1 MKRTVFFISDGTGI
15 TAETLGHTL
24 LTQFEDL
31 ERREITLPF
40 IDTPERALASL
51 DWINRAA
58 REDEVRPIVFT
69 TLTDPHLR
77 ELIEGSHALVLDLF
91 RAFTSLL
98 EAELGKSSSHV
109 KGRSHGLV
117 DKASYDIRIEAINFT
132 LNHDDGASTRHYRDA
147 DLVLIGVS
155 RTGKTPTCLYLAMQF
170 GLRAANYPL
179 TEEDLGKG
187 AIPRVLQPFRDRLY
201 GLTINPDRLHRIRTT
216 RRPNSTYASLSQ
228 CKREVTEAEEL
239 FQTEAIPFLN
249 TSSVSIEEIAAHI
262 LQEMGLKRRLF

>member
-31 ERREITLPF
+31 ERRELTLPF

-51 DWINRAA
+51 DWIDRAA
-58 REDEVRPIVFT
+58 REDGVRPIVFT
-69 TLTDPHLR
+69 TLTDPDLR
-77 ELIEGSHALVLDLF
+77 QLIEASHALVLDLF
-91 RAFTSLL
+91 RAFTGRL
-98 EAELGKSSSHV
+98 EAELGKSSSPI

-147 DLVLIGVS
+147 EVILIGVS

-170 GLRAANYPL
+170 GIRAANYPL

-187 AIPRVLQPFRDRLY
+187 IMPRMLQPFGDRLY
-201 GLTINPDRLHRIRTT
+201 GLTINPDRLHRIRTA
-216 RRPNSTYASLSQ
+216 RRPDSTYASLSQ
-228 CKREVTEAEEL
+228 CKREVTEAEE
-239 FQTEAIPFLN
+239 FFRTEGIPFLN
-249 TSSVSIEEIAAHI
+249 TTSISIEEIGAHV
-262 LQEMGLKRRLF
+262 LHEMGLKRRLF